1 LSTATG
7 GRRSR
12 RTPGRR
18 GGQLVLAGQNDR
30 KPPTN
35 RPEEPNFLSSDVGL
49 LTALAAIGVIAT
61 FAASL
66 LLAREASMAVSAF
79 NDEMKHRRAQRPPT
93 AH

>member
-1 LSTATG
+1 MATSLS
-7 GRRSR
+7 
-12 RTPGRR
+12 
-18 GGQLVLAGQNDR
+18 VAGNAPLGYR
-30 KPPTN
+30 
-35 RPEEPNFLSSDVGL
+35 DVGL